1 MKKFLSL
8 VLALAMTLS
17 LVTISAGAKDFTDS
31 DELSGVVYEEAVN
44 VMSEMEIIDGYADGD
59 FRPQGTLTRG
69 AAAKI
74 IACMMLGKTT
84 AEALGT
90 QAAPFKDVP
99 VGSTFAG
106 YIAYCVEAGLIDGYA
121 DGTFRPQGTLTG
133 FAFLKMLLTALGY
146 DSSIEGYTGSNWT
159 VNVASRA
166 TQIGLT
172 DGNDEFVGTQ
182 PATRE
187 EACLY
192 AVNTLKATL
201 VEYENKGQEIVVS
214 DGTVINVRPSAPTY
228 VTSNIAGA
236 ATSIDDTED
245 NTTHDYTVEFA
256 EKYQPDLELDGTTDD
271 FGRPAHIWTWKND
284 EIGTY
289 VDYDKLVAEYT
300 TKITGD
306 DLYDLLG
313 RAALDEC
320 KDRVY
325 IYVDGETDRSVL
337 GSAYFTKNQIAKNYD
352 DAVGETGNGV
362 LTQVF
367 HDTRADEITVAVINT
382 YLAKA
387 AEDYDEKNDE
397 AELDVYMIKDAGKN
411 HYVKFNSSNKNIED
425 KETMTVSGED
435 FDIDEVA
442 DGDLFLVTVA
452 DGAIQTMDAPEVLAG
467 STVSSFRID
476 KYVVSEGTQYDFAST
491 AEYDVETLY
500 NWTDGTID
508 PNLKNVTYDII
519 LDPYGYAIGV
529 KLVEEP
535 NQYLFLTGLDLNDSY
550 LGAKNADANVIFLSG
565 EMDTVSVDLRNS
577 RGLKADGTADGKGTL
592 VDASDKKGQLNTW
605 CTYTVDSNGNY
616 TLREVPSSVADSH
629 KVMQAAQTVNASNEV
644 VANEKIVIDE
654 DHVSLRGAGAKNA
667 AFYRVYGDDETVY
680 INVDNV
686 NDLDTVNVNGDKQV
700 IIDDVDSVTVGVKN
714 VSLEITELG
723 YASAGNFTNEVYT
736 LHDDDG
742 DIIAV
747 VTVGEDMGSSTNF
760 AYITGPVNRE
770 SYGSDSDKW
779 SWTIPAIVDGK
790 AVELQEVGTTLNVL
804 GDLVEGEWY
813 EVRYDAD
820 GNVRGVKG
828 NVAGT
833 DEIVFTVAGDKFVD
847 EVTDLEDA
855 FEDFDTVLAHFD
867 YTGSDAVKLDFDH
880 GTLYVYN
887 DKLKSAGFSVSS
899 EVNVVLCLADKNH
912 NPFDDV
918 DDSYTGYSGLEKALR
933 NLDDEDGDLDG
944 YLSVVFENGRATS
957 IILDDRTGPRS
968 NRDDAAT
975 PNVELD
981 DTTPS
986 VTVGGDVTLTADV
999 VNDDDCDEL
1008 TYQWYEL
1015 STATGAKWTR
1025 IPGATSR
1032 SYTIEN
1038 ATKAMDG
1045 YKYWCEATNTDER
1058 SSVTGETV
1066 VSNAT
1071 SDSGSVATLKV
1082 TEVQVDVLVTFVDSS
1097 DPDKVI
1103 GEYLTT
1109 VNQASFITVNG
1120 NDMLAEAAKKDV
1132 DLANY
1137 VVDGR
1142 ASQTKEP
1149 SANGTVMFEFEVRL
1163 KAATLDITLGGAIS
1177 GYKLIGDAQRSITIG
1192 DPIEITVERPTIG
1205 EYTGF
1210 NGYTWTI
1217 VGDDITPD
1225 ETQAKLTDKGAVDGN
1240 AEITFYATIA
1250 EANFVDGATYEV
1262 TVSAVEK

>member
-1 MKKFLSL
+1 MW
-8 VLALAMTLS
+8 
-17 LVTISAGAKDFTDS
+17 SA
-31 DELSGVVYEEAVN
+31 
-44 VMSEMEIIDGYADGD
+44 
-59 FRPQGTLTRG
+59 R
-69 AAAKI
+69 
-74 IACMMLGKTT
+74 
-84 AEALGT
+84 
-90 QAAPFKDVP
+90 
-99 VGSTFAG
+99 
-106 YIAYCVEAGLIDGYA
+106 
-121 DGTFRPQGTLTG
+121 
-133 FAFLKMLLTALGY
+133 
-146 DSSIEGYTGSNWT
+146 
-159 VNVASRA
+159 
-166 TQIGLT
+166 
-172 DGNDEFVGTQ
+172 
-182 PATRE
+182 
-187 EACLY
+187 
-192 AVNTLKATL
+192 
-201 VEYENKGQEIVVS
+201 
-214 DGTVINVRPSAPTY
+214 
-228 VTSNIAGA
+228 
-236 ATSIDDTED
+236 
-245 NTTHDYTVEFA
+245 
-256 EKYQPDLELDGTTDD
+256 
-271 FGRPAHIWTWKND
+271 
-284 EIGTY
+284 
-289 VDYDKLVAEYT
+289 
-300 TKITGD
+300 
-306 DLYDLLG
+306 
-313 RAALDEC
+313 
-320 KDRVY
+320 
-325 IYVDGETDRSVL
+325 
-337 GSAYFTKNQIAKNYD
+337 
-352 DAVGETGNGV
+352 
-362 LTQVF
+362 
-367 HDTRADEITVAVINT
+367 
-382 YLAKA
+382 
-387 AEDYDEKNDE
+387 
-397 AELDVYMIKDAGKN
+397 
-411 HYVKFNSSNKNIED
+411 
-425 KETMTVSGED
+425 
-435 FDIDEVA
+435 
-442 DGDLFLVTVA
+442 
-452 DGAIQTMDAPEVLAG
+452 
-467 STVSSFRID
+467 
-476 KYVVSEGTQYDFAST
+476 GTQYDFAST

-577 RGLKADGTADGKGTL
+577 RGLVGTGADKGIPAGKGTL
-592 VDASDKKGQLNTW
+592 VSSSDNYGQLNTW
-605 CTYTVDSNGNY
+605 CTYTVDSNGTY
-616 TLREVPSSVADSH
+616 TLREIPTVVHEDPSDDDSDVF
-629 KVMQAAQTVNASNEV
+629 KVMQRGQD
-644 VANEKIVIDE
+644 ANKVTDTPKVIKIDDE
-654 DHVSLRGAGAKNA
+654 HVSLRGAGDSGKT
-667 AFYRVYGDDETVY
+667 FYRVYGDDETVY

-686 NDLDTVNVNGDKQV
+686 NDLDTVNVGGNKQI
-700 IIDDVDSVTVGVKN
+700 IIDDVDSVAVGVKN
-714 VSLEITELG
+714 VSIEVTNLADKGTYTAPE
-723 YASAGNFTNEVYT
+723 NEVYT

-747 VTVGEDMGSSTNF
+747 VTIGEDMGSSTNF
-760 AYITGPVNRE
+760 AYITGNVNRE
-770 SYGSDSDKW
+770 TYGSDSDKW

-804 GDLVEGEWY
+804 GDLNEEEWY
-813 EVRYDAD
+813 EIRYDAD
-820 GNVRGVKG
+820 GNVRGVKS
-828 NVAGT
+828 NVNT
-833 DEIVFTVAGDKFVD
+833 QDNIDFTVAGDKFVD
-847 EVTDLEDA
+847 QITDLEDA
-855 FEDFDTVLAHFD
+855 FEDFDTVLAHFN

-975 PNVELD
+975 PDVELD

-1015 STATGAKWTR
+1015 STASGAKWTR

-1038 ATKAMDG
+1038 ATKAMNG
-1045 YKYWCEATNTDER
+1045 YQYWCEATNTDER

-1071 SDSGSVATLKV
+1071 SDSGSVATLEV

-1177 GYKLIGDAQRSITIG
+1177 DYKLIGDAQRSITIG
-1192 DPIEITVERPTIG
+1192 DPIEITVERPTTG
-1205 EYTGF
+1205 EYTKFGD
-1210 NGYTWTI
+1210 YTWTI
-1217 VGDDITPD
+1217 AGDDITPD
-1225 ETQAKLTDKGAVDGN
+1225 GTQAKLTDNGAVDGN